1 MMSLVGPWPG
11 GITRGRS
18 GFSVAAAL
26 RYPRPMDPHPAQ
38 RRATVV
44 WTLMAF
50 LLLQGIG
57 AIGVLIAL
65 LTLLSPVRRYCGV
78 RVLGGA

>member
-1 MMSLVGPWPG
+1 
-11 GITRGRS
+11 
-18 GFSVAAAL
+18 
-26 RYPRPMDPHPAQ
+26 MDPHPAQ

>member
-1 MMSLVGPWPG
+1 
-11 GITRGRS
+11 
-18 GFSVAAAL
+18 
-26 RYPRPMDPHPAQ
+26 
-38 RRATVV
+38 
-44 WTLMAF
+44 MAF

-78 RVLGGA
+78 RVLGGSVGVSARRRCKATGARTDTRTDAPG